1 VNRRDRYL
9 RKGLATHWAGQG
21 LPVRARGALAYAR
34 CATAEQV
41 RSLGRAYFAAL
52 ENCGAVTLGQ
62 IEHAVGGWRESENED

>member
-1 VNRRDRYL
+1 
-9 RKGLATHWAGQG
+9 
-21 LPVRARGALAYAR
+21 VRARSALAYAR

-62 IEHAVGGWRESENED
+62 IEHAVGGWEGESES